1 MDTFPRPSDAKC
13 FEALTHDPASSN
25 LLSKLDWDSLPPPPF
40 VFERGPELP
49 QRYIRSY
56 MVVQHSDILVSVNI
70 GTYSFDTV
78 SRAWSKTGDWELPF
92 SGRVEYIPEY
102 DLWFGLSSYA
112 DNNMLCTS
120 DLSAA
125 SKLKPP
131 TLRHIWEDE
140 LRPPKD
146 WVRGLA
152 YTVHLGSG
160 KFCIAR
166 FFKTPEEEPCE
177 DGSGFIRWGCERFAV
192 LTGVE
197 VKRCGEAGGGFR
209 MITHRSKRYRPLRLH
224 IVYQPGA
231 LKASGFAIGGVPV
244 EIARRSNPKI
254 AKEFNHQDWEAME
267 TPTLGE
273 KCCL

>member
-1 MDTFPRPSDAKC
+1 
-13 FEALTHDPASSN
+13 
-25 LLSKLDWDSLPPPPF
+25 
-40 VFERGPELP
+40 
-49 QRYIRSY
+49 
-56 MVVQHSDILVSVNI
+56 MVVRHSDILVSVDI

-78 SRAWSKTGDWELPF
+78 SRAWSKT
-92 SGRVEYIPEY
+92 
-102 DLWFGLSSYA
+102 
-112 DNNMLCTS
+112 

-209 MITHRSKRYRPLRLH
+209 MITHRSKRYRTQGSGEQSHRQAPE
-224 IVYQPGA
+224 IVRAMAFSDFPKEAKTATATGQRPTGQPG
-231 LKASGFAIGGVPV
+231 LFGC
-244 EIARRSNPKI
+244 
-254 AKEFNHQDWEAME
+254 DWEAME